1 MKILHITPTLDPA
14 VGGLPMVVYR
24 LAAAQAAL
32 GHEVHILTYASPH
45 AQTQIEQAYAAVPHR
60 QLVHC
65 HLLAPSSR
73 FEFLVGR
80 RARAAVDQFI
90 RERPATA
97 LHLHG
102 VWCATSL
109 AASKAARRLR
119 HPYLLAPHSMLHRA
133 CLDNKWPKKQ
143 IAMYFG
149 YRSMLTHAAAI
160 HCLNEHECQAVLDL
174 RLNVPSVILPNGLFL
189 EEVSSSPLPG
199 SFHAAYPQLQG
210 CPFILFIGRL
220 HHVKGL
226 DYLADAFAI
235 LTQSNPQVQ
244 LVIVGPDAGEQA
256 PFSRRVAHAGLTHRV
271 HMLGPLYG
279 SLKQAALAD
288 AACYCLPS
296 RLEGFSVAI
305 AEALGCGVPVV
316 ISHQCNFPEVPLAG
330 AGEAVPLDAP
340 QIAAALERVL
350 SDPQRR
356 LAMGQAGRQLV
367 ASRYLWPQIAEQS
380 LAIYQRILTPD

>member
-1 MKILHITPTLDPA
+1 
-14 VGGLPMVVYR
+14 MVVYC

-45 AQTQIEQAYAAVPHR
+45 ARAQIEQAYAAVPHR

-73 FEFLVGR
+73 FEDFVGR
-80 RARAAVDQFI
+80 RASAAVDQFI
-90 RERPATA
+90 REHPGTA

-119 HPYLLAPHSMLHRA
+119 NPYLLTPHSMLHRA

-143 IAMYFG
+143 IAMHLG

-160 HCLNEHECQAVLDL
+160 HCLNEHERQAVLDL
-174 RLNVPSVILPNGLFL
+174 RLNVPIVILPNGLFI

-220 HHVKGL
+220 HHFKGL

-235 LTQSNPQVQ
+235 LTQSDPHTQ
-244 LVIVGPDAGEQA
+244 LVVVGPDGGEQVA
-256 PFSRRVAHAGLTHRV
+256 FSRRVAQAGLAHRV
-271 HMLGPLYG
+271 HVLGPLYG
-279 SLKQAALAD
+279 SLKQAALVD
-288 AACYCLPS
+288 ATCYCQPS
-296 RLEGFSVAI
+296 RVEGFSVAI
-305 AEALGCGVPVV
+305 TEALGCGVPVV
-316 ISHQCNFPEVPLAG
+316 ITYECNFPEVPLAG

-367 ASRYLWPQIAEQS
+367 ASRYLWPRIAEQS
-380 LAIYQRILTPD
+380 VAIYQKILTPE